1 LLPSLLFQ
9 INLNYKVCKNLI
21 KKDFSFSQRGV
32 RFLVDTI
39 NSRRTFYFYERF

>member
-1 LLPSLLFQ
+1 
-9 INLNYKVCKNLI
+9 LI

-39 NSRRTFYFYERF
+39 NSRRKFYSLGKILRSSFFLNSKFNLSSFL